1 MIYFAPFDSEVGS
14 EKTEMRMS
22 DVKTDGELSSVS
34 EKTILVGVNIDKIEL
49 ETMKSLTGCDKN
61 AVAILSAA
69 RQGVKVLAKMNEA
82 LDKTITESVIKE
94 SNQNVA

>member
-1 MIYFAPFDSEVGS
+1 
-14 EKTEMRMS
+14 MS

-34 EKTILVGVNIDKIEL
+34 EKTVLVGVNIDQIEL

-82 LDKTITESVIKE
+82 LEKSITDGVTKE
-94 SNQNVA
+94 TNANVA